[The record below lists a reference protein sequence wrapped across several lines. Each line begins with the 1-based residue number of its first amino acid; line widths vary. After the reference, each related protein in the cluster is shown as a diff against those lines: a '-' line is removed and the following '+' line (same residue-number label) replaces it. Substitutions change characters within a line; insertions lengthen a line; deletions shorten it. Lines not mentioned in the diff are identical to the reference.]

1 MAMSTSPDSFIRF
14 EPIYQTRVWGGRR
27 LEERFERVLPD
38 ETSLFGEA
46 WEISAREEADS
57 VVAGGTYAG
66 RTLTA
71 LWSDPALRSAIFGEK
86 APEEERFPLLCKILD
101 ARDRLSIQVHPPADL
116 AEQLGGEPKAE
127 VWYIAGADPGA
138 KLYVG
143 VRHGV
148 DEECFREA
156 LETGRAERCVHVIPV
171 EKGEHIFIP
180 SGRLHA
186 IGAGL
191 LIYEIQQNSDTTY
204 RVYDWN
210 RPCIDGKPRQLHV
223 EESIK
228 CIDFE
233 DIEPE
238 MDESGEGLLVEC
250 DYFRLEAHDLVPGES
265 LLARTRGRF
274 AVITVVDGEI
284 HEGGTVFRT
293 GDFFIVPAGTEGDG
307 LVAENEAEILLTTW
321 PLG

>member
-1 MAMSTSPDSFIRF
+1 M
-14 EPIYQTRVWGGRR
+14 
-27 LEERFERVLPD
+27 LEERFGRVLPD
-38 ETSLFGEA
+38 ESSPFGES

-57 VVAGGTYAG
+57 VVVGGQYAG
-66 RTLTA
+66 KTLTE
-71 LWSDPALRSAIFGEK
+71 LWTDPVLRPVLFGER
-86 APEEERFPLLCKILD
+86 APAGETFPLLCKILD
-101 ARDRLSIQVHPPADL
+101 ARDRLSIQVHPPAEL
-116 AEQLGGEPKAE
+116 AEELGGEPKTE
-127 VWYIAGADPGA
+127 VWYIADADPGA

-156 LETGRAERCVHVIPV
+156 LDAGRAERCVHAIPV
-171 EKGEHIFIP
+171 QKGEHIFIP

-210 RPCIDGKPRQLHV
+210 RPGMDGKPRQLHV
-223 EESIK
+223 EESMT
-228 CIDFE
+228 CIDFD

-238 MDESGEGLLVEC
+238 MDESEGGLLVEC
-250 DYFRLEAHDLVPGES
+250 EYFQLEEHALVPGES

-274 AVITVVDGEI
+274 AIITVVKGRIGEG
-284 HEGGTVFRT
+284 ETVFT
-293 GDFFIVPAGTEGDG
+293 AGDFFIVPAEASGDG
-307 LVAENEAEILLTTW
+307 LCAEGEASFLLTTW
-321 PLG
+321 PP

>member
-1 MAMSTSPDSFIRF
+1 
-14 EPIYQTRVWGGRR
+14 
-27 LEERFERVLPD
+27 LPD

-57 VVAGGTYAG
+57 VVVGGTYAG

-127 VWYIAGADPGA
+127 VWYIAEADPGA

-156 LETGRAERCVHVIPV
+156 LETGRAERCVHTIPV

-180 SGRLHA
+180 GGRLHA

-210 RPCIDGKPRQLHV
+210 RPGIDGKPRQLHV

-284 HEGGTVFRT
+284 YEGGTIFRT